1 MASVDTT
8 VPVVTISLAA
18 SPTKISK
25 VATFDTTTFQFQ
37 ADSALTAW
45 KVKVVPAT
53 DSLESAG
60 TMIPATAG
68 STNVTGGSLAAT
80 TSQTV
85 TIKGA
90 DLEAA
95 SAGAG
100 AKIVKVFV
108 KGTDGTWST

>member
-60 TMIPATAG
+60 TTIPATAG
-68 STNVTGGSLAAT
+68 STVTGGSLPAT

-95 SAGAG
+95 SAGDG